1 MFSGRLWGVAVH
13 QQRRASLCQ
22 VAISTQRG
30 RLCSLTGLSRA
41 IWSPKLLRGQV
52 AVSRRLLEEDTIG
65 WTSSEIFFAS
75 NVFCG
80 SLDESDGT
88 GRRTCLFGFSS
99 SICFSLKRFGWGARV
114 QDVIN

>member
-13 QQRRASLCQ
+13 RQRRASQCQ

-52 AVSRRLLEEDTIG
+52 AVSRRLLDEDTIG
-65 WTSSEIFFAS
+65 WTRVRFFLFAS
-75 NVFCG
+75 NV
-80 SLDESDGT
+80 
-88 GRRTCLFGFSS
+88 
-99 SICFSLKRFGWGARV
+99 CFL
-114 QDVIN
+114 QLT